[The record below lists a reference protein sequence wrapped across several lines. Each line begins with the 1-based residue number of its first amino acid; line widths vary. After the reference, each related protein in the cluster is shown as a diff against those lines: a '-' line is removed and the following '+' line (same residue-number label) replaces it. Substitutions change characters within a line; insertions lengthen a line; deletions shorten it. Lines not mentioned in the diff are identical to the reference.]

1 MCFSAFSRIKNFD
14 AEVEILINL
23 ESTLTFYPVKRRQEK
38 FAELEPFKYIF
49 KKSPEA
55 AYKSDIMVD

>member
-14 AEVEILINL
+14 AEVEISINL

-49 KKSPEA
+49 EKFPEA